1 MTNTIHKGIDDL
13 FAAGGTPTRLTGT
26 QVNEFFQRLRKL
38 HEGMSVEKDSEQAP
52 IFCAGQDP
60 EIFPVEVFPSVVRR
74 FVEQVSKATGCPT
87 DFPAVAALVVSGAAI
102 GAARG
107 LCVKRGWVEQP
118 GMYAAIVAPPGR
130 VKTPALKAV
139 MTPIYETQDLLRQ
152 EYRAEVARYRE
163 ELEAYK
169 RAQRRAPDEIE
180 EILRE
185 PSGSP
190 SEPPPLRHL
199 FSSDTTVE
207 ALAVNL
213 ESNPKGL
220 LIFRDEFSAWV
231 QTMNQ
236 YRRGADRQFFLSAW
250 SNEMI
255 KVDRKSDQGGP
266 LVVRHPFLA
275 VIGGVQPDL
284 LPSLEAGG
292 AQDGFLDRL
301 LFAYPAEQPFPGWTD
316 AEMDEG
322 IQHEWR
328 MVLSRLLALE
338 PHRAEGA
345 SESPH
350 TLQLNESGKEAF
362 KGFVDDLAN
371 EMNTANLPPR
381 IVGVCAKLRGYA
393 ARFALIIHFL
403 RWAAG
408 ELEEGWGE
416 GCVDEEDVRRAVAL
430 CRYFK
435 SHAMVVHGSLRRSEE
450 DKRVEAFLSWMERH
464 GMTEVSPRDVVRAN
478 VAGIKKSSDAKRL
491 MEAVADRGYGECEK
505 TGVQKRSVRF
515 MLNRSTTSHLHDR
528 SLEATSED

>member
-1 MTNTIHKGIDDL
+1 MTIHKGVDDL
-13 FAAGGTPTRLTGT
+13 LAAGGTPTRLTGT
-26 QVNEFFQRLRKL
+26 QVDDFFQRLRRL
-38 HEGMSVEKDSEQAP
+38 HEGASVEKEPEQA
-52 IFCAGQDP
+52 ATSSDRQAP
-60 EIFPVEVFPSVVRR
+60 EMFPFEVFPAVVRR
-74 FVEQVSKATGCPT
+74 FVDQVSKATGCPT

-107 LCVKRGWVEQP
+107 LCVKRGWIEQP

-139 MTPIYETQDLLRQ
+139 MNPIYEMQDLLRQ
-152 EYRAEVARYRE
+152 DYFAEAKRYRE

-169 RAQRRAPDEIE
+169 QALRRAPDEIE

-185 PSGSP
+185 PSGP
-190 SEPPPLRHL
+190 PDEPPPLRHL
-199 FSSDTTVE
+199 FSTDTTVE

-213 ESNPKGL
+213 ESNPKGV
-220 LIFRDEFSAWV
+220 LIFRDEFTAWV
-231 QTMNQ
+231 RSMNQ

-266 LVVRHPFLA
+266 LVVRHPFLC
-275 VIGGVQPDL
+275 VLGGLQPDM

-301 LFAYPAEQPFPGWTD
+301 LFAYPAEQPFPGWTEE
-316 AEMDEG
+316 EMDEE
-322 IQHEWR
+322 IQHEWQ
-328 MVLSRLLALE
+328 MVLGRLLALE
-338 PHRAEGA
+338 PHRPEGA
-345 SESPH
+345 SDTPH
-350 TLQLNESGKEAF
+350 VLQLSESGKEAYRA
-362 KGFVDDLAN
+362 FVNDLAN

-393 ARFALIIHFL
+393 ARFALVIHFL

-416 GCVDEEDVRRAVAL
+416 GCVDEEDVGRAVAL
-430 CRYFK
+430 CSYFK
-435 SHAMVVHGSLRRSEE
+435 SHAMVVHGCLKQSQE
-450 DKRVEAFLSWMERH
+450 DKKVEAFLNWMERH
-464 GMTEVSPRDVVRAN
+464 ALTETSPRDVVRAN

-528 SLEATSED
+528 SLDATSED